1 VVVEEVDSMTR
12 PLRRT
17 HFGVWL
23 TLALLLP
30 ALLVAGLLARRSPN
44 QVNPNLHWEKFK

>member
-1 VVVEEVDSMTR
+1 MTR
-12 PLRRT
+12 PLRRA

-30 ALLVAGLLARRSPN
+30 LLLVAGLLARKSPN
-44 QVNPNLHWEKFK
+44 PLNPDLHWEKLK

>member
-1 VVVEEVDSMTR
+1 MTR

-17 HFGVWL
+17 HFGVWV

-30 ALLVAGLLARRSPN
+30 ALLVAGLLARKSPN
-44 QVNPNLHWEKFK
+44 PPNQNLHWEKLR